1 MQLEGIKEL
10 IKKKKHH
17 QITPEIIKILDPK
30 SKKDIVKLNLEKSFN
45 NKPDGSGMQLE

>member
-17 QITPEIIKILDPK
+17 QITPEILKILDPK
-30 SKKDIVKLNLEKSFN
+30 SKNDIVKQNLDKSFS
-45 NKPDGSGMQLE
+45 KHKQSGMQIE